1 MNDELG
7 LLREWDADAAPL
19 TGPARDRARRRLL
32 DAMAHEGKHTRTR
45 TRTRTGTGPGRRRAL
60 RLVAAAAV
68 ATAVTGTAVLIGAD
82 GSGEDGAP
90 GTSTPRVENA
100 AATVLNGAAAW
111 EREREKEPVAPRDD
125 QFVYSKRI
133 IKETEQKTGEV
144 KTYTDEMWDS
154 VDASKPSLAMELGR
168 EMWEETTEKG
178 SVVWPPRKWSE
189 LEKLPRDPEK
199 LVPAI
204 LSFGSRGGSDDRS
217 VSDLDK
223 RERYEAYWLLGELLK
238 NPVLPQGLRPAAYEA
253 LALVPGVRTIPGV
266 KDSAGRTGVGIAH
279 TGRGPYESKYL
290 IFDPVSYEFL
300 GFRDE
305 RISASGEQKYIQLS
319 HVVDW
324 GIVDRVRQRP

>member
-1 MNDELG
+1 MNDELE

-19 TGPARDRARRRLL
+19 TGPARDRARHQLL
-32 DAMAHEGKHTRTR
+32 NAIAHADR
-45 TRTRTGTGPGRRRAL
+45 RTGRHTGPGRRHLL
-60 RLVAAAAV
+60 RLAAAAVV
-68 ATAVTGTAVLIGAD
+68 ATAVTGTAVLIGTD
-82 GSGEDGAP
+82 GSGGGGTP
-90 GTSTPRVENA
+90 GTSSPRVENA

-111 EREREKEPVAPRDD
+111 EREQEKQPVAPRDD
-125 QFVYSKRI
+125 QFIYSKRI

-154 VDASKPSLAMELGR
+154 VDVSKPSLTMELGR
-168 EMWEETTEKG
+168 EMWEEPAEEG
-178 SVVWPPRKWSE
+178 GGVWPPRKWSE
-189 LEKLPRDPEK
+189 LRKLPQDPEK
-199 LVPAI
+199 LVLAI
-204 LSFGSRGGSDDRS
+204 ISLGSRASDRS
-217 VSDLDK
+217 ISDLDEH
-223 RERYEAYWLLGELLK
+223 ERFEAYWLLGELLK

-279 TGRGPYESKYL
+279 TGRGSYKSKYL
-290 IFDPVSYEFL
+290 IFDPASYEFL

-305 RISASGEQKYIQLS
+305 RISTSGKKYIQLS

>member
-1 MNDELG
+1 MHDELE

-19 TGPARDRARRRLL
+19 TGPARDRARHRLL
-32 DAMAHEGKHTRTR
+32 NAMAHADRP
-45 TRTRTGTGPGRRRAL
+45 TGTGPGRRRAL
-60 RLVAAAAV
+60 RLAAAAVV
-68 ATAVTGTAVLIGAD
+68 ATAVTGTAVLIGTD

-100 AATVLNGAAAW
+100 AAVLNGAAAW
-111 EREREKEPVAPRDD
+111 ERKREKEPVAPRDD
-125 QFVYSKRI
+125 QFIYSKRI

-154 VDASKPSLAMELGR
+154 VDVSKPSLSMELGR
-168 EMWEETTEKG
+168 EMWEEPAGKG
-178 SVVWPPRKWSE
+178 GGVWPPRKWSE
-189 LEKLPRDPEK
+189 LKKLPQDPKK
-199 LVPAI
+199 LIWAI
-204 LSFGSRGGSDDRS
+204 VSLDLRGASDDRPI
-217 VSDLDK
+217 SDLDK
-223 RERYEAYWLLGELLK
+223 PNRYEAYWLLGELLK

-253 LALVPGVRTIPGV
+253 LALVPGVKTIPGV

-279 TGRGPYESKYL
+279 TGREPYDGKYL
-290 IFDPVSYEFL
+290 IFDPASHEFL

-305 RISASGEQKYIQLS
+305 RTSASGKKKYVQLS